1 MNIKQFQTQ
10 PSGKDLSNFSDD
22 AVIAKCKDKLG
33 SQVWAVID
41 FGDTK
46 QNGDVKQDGKQN

>member
-1 MNIKQFQTQ
+1 MQIKQFESQ
-10 PSGKDLSNFSDD
+10 PTTKELSKFSDD
-22 AVIAKCKDKLG
+22 AFIAKCKDKLG